1 MTLLSNV
8 KIALRYFMMRNGE
21 TKMTNWFEDHLIVT
35 GLSDEQNE
43 LVRNTIIE
51 KLVEGEKDA

>member
-1 MTLLSNV
+1 
-8 KIALRYFMMRNGE
+8 MMRNGE

>member
-1 MTLLSNV
+1 MPS
-8 KIALRYFMMRNGE
+8 
-21 TKMTNWFEDHLIVT
+21 WFDDHLIVT

-43 LVRNTIIE
+43 LVKNTIIE

>member
-1 MTLLSNV
+1 MP
-8 KIALRYFMMRNGE
+8 
-21 TKMTNWFEDHLIVT
+21 NWFEDHLIVT

-43 LVRNTIIE
+43 LVKNTIIE